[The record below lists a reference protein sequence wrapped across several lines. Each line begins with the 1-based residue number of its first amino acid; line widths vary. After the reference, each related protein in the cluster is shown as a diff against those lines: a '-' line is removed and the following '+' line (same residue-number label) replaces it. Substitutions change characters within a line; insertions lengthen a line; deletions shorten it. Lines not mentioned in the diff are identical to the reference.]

1 MSEQIPLIMD
11 FTGVYRDDPFF
22 MQHDFRWLDCRD
34 LRGTSCYCDEE
45 AVKQLRERMAAYSPC
60 GIHLID
66 SGNYHYVSKLWTDRL
81 ERPFSL
87 VLFDHHPDMQPSL
100 FEELLSCGC
109 WVRKMLDEN
118 RYLRKVCIVGA
129 AESLKK
135 ETEGYGERLL
145 FYSEQTLEHEEAW
158 RLFSDFHLLGDV
170 YVSVD
175 KDVLSPEY
183 AATNWNQGSMTLE
196 QLKRLLAVVLSNNR
210 VIGMD
215 ICGELNAVA
224 HDWQYACGERLNGNT
239 NEALLRFLKEMLQSR
254 GNEKRM
260 A

>member
-11 FTGVYRDDPFF
+11 FTGVYRDEPFF

-100 FEELLSCGC
+100 FEEMLSCGS
-109 WVRKMLDEN
+109 WVKAVIDTNPFLQ
-118 RYLRKVCIVGA
+118 KVLIVGA
-129 AESLKK
+129 D
-135 ETEGYGERLL
+135 ERLIHAIPVSYSSRVKC
-145 FYSEQTLEHEEAW
+145 YSEASFSHEEAW
-158 RLFSDFHLLGDV
+158 RNFSREHVNEPV
-170 YVSVD
+170 YISVD
-175 KDVLSPEY
+175 KDVLNKK
-183 AATNWNQGSMTLE
+183 AAVTNWDQGKFSLAELE
-196 QLKRLLAVVLSNNR
+196 ELLAIIFR
-210 VIGMD
+210 QEKVIGVD
-215 ICGELNAVA
+215 ICGETTYSLDLFEEQHDLQIDSEANRELLN
-224 HDWQYACGERLNGNT
+224 W
-239 NEALLRFLKEMLQSR
+239 FLSQTTETSR
-254 GNEKRM
+254 II
-260 A
+260 